1 MKNEEGKED
10 LHEVLKSAE
19 GNGKG
24 ESFAQIP
31 KFYTLE
37 QLSGKTGLSIH
48 QLRQAIR
55 SGDLIAVK
63 NGDEYRL
70 TAEDLN
76 GFLRKR
82 RSKV

>member
-1 MKNEEGKED
+1 MKNEEKKVD
-10 LHEVLKSAE
+10 LPEVLKTAE
-19 GNGKG
+19 GKENG

-31 KFYTLE
+31 KIYTLE

-70 TAEDLN
+70 IPEDLN

-82 RSKV
+82 RSKI